1 MAVKIRLAQR
11 GKKKTRT
18 YRVVVADARSPRD
31 GKFIEDLGFY
41 NPHDNPSTVDIDVEK
56 AVSWLDKGA
65 QPSDRVQ
72 KLLEISGAWAQW
84 RSTKGEVVSIPKAPE
99 PKIKSSSKA
108 NIKKTEA
115 AAEAEDQEAQHEGDC
130 GDARVRKDRSCYF
143 PLPSTRRAVCVT
155 SDVAGNARA
164 ACSSERHDND
174 HPRSFGF
181 SHHHRV

>member
-72 KLLEISGAWAQW
+72 KLLEISDKIN
-84 RSTKGEVVSIPKAPE
+84 TIPQEINLHKTIS
-99 PKIKSSSKA
+99 KI
-108 NIKKTEA
+108 I
-115 AAEAEDQEAQHEGDC
+115 
-130 GDARVRKDRSCYF
+130 
-143 PLPSTRRAVCVT
+143 
-155 SDVAGNARA
+155 
-164 ACSSERHDND
+164 
-174 HPRSFGF
+174 
-181 SHHHRV
+181 

>member
-41 NPHDNPSTVDIDVEK
+41 NPHDNPSTVDINVEK

-65 QPSDRVQ
+65 QPSERAQ

-84 RSTKGEVVSIPKAPE
+84 RSTKGEVVSIPNAPE
-99 PKIKSSSKA
+99 SKVKSSSKA
-108 NIKKTEA
+108 NNKKI
-115 AAEAEDQEAQHEGDC
+115 EAEGSVEDEKSENQEG
-130 GDARVRKDRSCYF
+130 
-143 PLPSTRRAVCVT
+143 
-155 SDVAGNARA
+155 
-164 ACSSERHDND
+164 SEEE
-174 HPRSFGF
+174 
-181 SHHHRV
+181 

>member
-18 YRVVVADARSPRD
+18 YGVVVADARSPRD

-41 NPHDNPSTVDIDVEK
+41 NPHDNPSTVEINVEK

-65 QPSDRVQ
+65 QPSERAK

-84 RSTKGEVVSIPKAPE
+84 RSTKGEVVSIPNAPE

-108 NIKKTEA
+108 NNKKNEASEQAETEA
-115 AAEAEDQEAQHEGDC
+115 SDSAEG
-130 GDARVRKDRSCYF
+130 
-143 PLPSTRRAVCVT
+143 
-155 SDVAGNARA
+155 
-164 ACSSERHDND
+164 SEEE
-174 HPRSFGF
+174 
-181 SHHHRV
+181 

>member
-99 PKIKSSSKA
+99 PKVKSSSKA
-108 NIKKTEA
+108 NIKKNEA
-115 AAEAEDQEAQHEGDC
+115 AAEAEVKVEEVSDTSEG
-130 GDARVRKDRSCYF
+130 
-143 PLPSTRRAVCVT
+143 
-155 SDVAGNARA
+155 
-164 ACSSERHDND
+164 SEEE
-174 HPRSFGF
+174 
-181 SHHHRV
+181 

>member
-41 NPHDNPSTVDIDVEK
+41 NPHDNPSTVDINVEK

-65 QPSDRVQ
+65 QPSERAQ

-84 RSTKGEVVSIPKAPE
+84 RSTKGEVVSIPSAPE

-108 NIKKTEA
+108 NNKKNE
-115 AAEAEDQEAQHEGDC
+115 AEAEVEAE
-130 GDARVRKDRSCYF
+130 AES
-143 PLPSTRRAVCVT
+143 
-155 SDVAGNARA
+155 SD
-164 ACSSERHDND
+164 SSEG
-174 HPRSFGF
+174 SEEE
-181 SHHHRV
+181 

>member
-1 MAVKIRLAQR
+1 MAVKIILAQR

-115 AAEAEDQEAQHEGDC
+115 AAEAEVEEVSDTSEG
-130 GDARVRKDRSCYF
+130 
-143 PLPSTRRAVCVT
+143 
-155 SDVAGNARA
+155 
-164 ACSSERHDND
+164 SEEE
-174 HPRSFGF
+174 
-181 SHHHRV
+181 

>member
-84 RSTKGEVVSIPKAPE
+84 RSTKGEVVSIQKAPE

-115 AAEAEDQEAQHEGDC
+115 AAEAEVEEVSDTSEG
-130 GDARVRKDRSCYF
+130 
-143 PLPSTRRAVCVT
+143 
-155 SDVAGNARA
+155 
-164 ACSSERHDND
+164 SEEE
-174 HPRSFGF
+174 
-181 SHHHRV
+181 

>member
-99 PKIKSSSKA
+99 PKVKSSSKA
-108 NIKKTEA
+108 NIKKNEA
-115 AAEAEDQEAQHEGDC
+115 AAEAEVVVEEVSDTSEG
-130 GDARVRKDRSCYF
+130 
-143 PLPSTRRAVCVT
+143 
-155 SDVAGNARA
+155 
-164 ACSSERHDND
+164 SEEE
-174 HPRSFGF
+174 
-181 SHHHRV
+181 